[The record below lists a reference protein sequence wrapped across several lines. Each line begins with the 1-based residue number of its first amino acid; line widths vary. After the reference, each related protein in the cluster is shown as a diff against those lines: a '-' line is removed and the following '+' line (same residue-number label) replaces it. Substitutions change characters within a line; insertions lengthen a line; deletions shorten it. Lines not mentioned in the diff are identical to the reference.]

1 MVMATGTI
9 TSKPANIHLRKDD
22 SIKRFL
28 KMVQQGSWHKLLQ
41 APNWRSWVQY
51 CWYWGY
57 L

>member
-28 KMVQQGSWHKLLQ
+28 KMVQQGSWHKLPQ
-41 APNWRSWVQY
+41 APNW
-51 CWYWGY
+51 
-57 L
+57 